1 MELGP
6 RLRALATQTAGP
18 DGSPLWVISL
28 DAVEH
33 VAEEMRLS
41 RRQVEIAALQ
51 EHVLPMRYLRS
62 LGTVGWDGQLALLQ
76 STVGIVGAGGL
87 GGWII
92 EGLARMGVGRLI
104 IIDGDVFE
112 ENNLNRQALC
122 VEHGL
127 GKPKVLLAQ
136 QRVAEVNAAVE
147 VVAYQERVDEA
158 RMVQLLQ
165 GANVIVDALDALPT
179 RLELQRAARKLC
191 VPLVHGAIAGYVG
204 QVMTIFPDDP
214 GLLELYG
221 GDQVPEHGIEAQWGN
236 PAATPMMIAAWEIQE
251 VVKLLTG
258 RGKPLRRRLLFLDGE
273 LGHVDVL
280 EVSVHERRS
289 LRLPTSRVTSMFRE
303 SHLTTPT
310 DSPHGWQ

>member
-1 MELGP
+1 MVVGAH
-6 RLRALATQTAGP
+6 LRALAKEIVGP
-18 DGSPLWVISL
+18 DGSPLWVIAL

-33 VAEEMRLS
+33 VAEEMGLS

-51 EHVLPMRYLRS
+51 EHVLPMRYLRNF
-62 LGTVGWDGQLALLQ
+62 GTVGWDGQLVLLQ

-122 VEHGL
+122 VERGL

-165 GANVIVDALDALPT
+165 GADVIVDALDALPT
-179 RLELQRAARKLC
+179 RLQLQRAARKLA

-221 GDQVPEHGIEAQWGN
+221 GDRVPERGIEAQWGN
-236 PAATPMMIAAWEIQE
+236 PSATPMMIAAWEIQE

-258 RGKPLRRRLLFLDGE
+258 RGKPLRRRLLFMDSE

-280 EVSVHERRS
+280 EV
-289 LRLPTSRVTSMFRE
+289 
-303 SHLTTPT
+303 
-310 DSPHGWQ
+310 